1 MEELDSSSVQ
11 LRQSGDS
18 LWQRILGDNQ
28 LIGGGPLEK
37 LLIGCMLIA
46 AIDSVIL
53 LLA

>member
-1 MEELDSSSVQ
+1 MEEQDSSSVQ
-11 LRQSGDS
+11 LRQSGNS
-18 LWQRILGDNQ
+18 LWRRILSDNQ

-46 AIDSVIL
+46 AIDSIVL